1 MYYWQ
6 KYIQIDGM
14 KESRTRPYIYSHLF
28 FNKGAKAIQL
38 GKDNI
43 GQTMLKQLLS
53 MGKKVNLNLY
63 LTTYTKINSR

>member
-1 MYYWQ
+1 
-6 KYIQIDGM
+6 M

>member
-6 KYIQIDGM
+6 KYIQIDVM
-14 KESRTRPYIYSHLF
+14 EESRTRPYIYSHLF

-43 GQTMLKQLLS
+43 EQVMLKQLDVH
-53 MGKKVNLNLY
+53 GEKG
-63 LTTYTKINSR
+63 

>member
-14 KESRTRPYIYSHLF
+14 EESRTRPYIYSHLF

-38 GKDNI
+38 GKDSI
-43 GQTMLKQLLS
+43 EQMMLKQLLS
-53 MGKKVNLNLY
+53 MGKKVNPNLY